1 MACTYCELR
10 KIGVTVGSFRI
21 HLLVNK
27 VFWSDTRS
35 FVWNS
40 CVDSRIMNEMLVV
53 MVTVRGRVK
62 IS

>member
-1 MACTYCELR
+1 MM
-10 KIGVTVGSFRI
+10 VGSFRI
-21 HLLVNK
+21 HLSVDK

-40 CVDSRIMNEMLVV
+40 SVDSRITNEMLVI
-53 MVTVRGRVK
+53 MVAVRGRVG